1 MGRWGNWPRSSR
13 LEEGELRTPCISGD
27 RWPALGGVGASQAF
41 SFFPPYF
48 KLWLSNFPIGTG
60 ENFSGDLLRCSELIG
75 AGDRGEGQKPGSRV

>member
-1 MGRWGNWPRSSR
+1 M
-13 LEEGELRTPCISGD
+13 EEGELRTPCIFGD

-60 ENFSGDLLRCSELIG
+60 KNFSGDLLRCSELIG
-75 AGDRGEGQKPGSRV
+75 AEGRDRNLALGSKGG